1 LIAINLSGITM
12 TENLNNLGLETDQVV
27 RVIHVEKY
35 DDNEKALSVV
45 DEMNNLIGWIPKLET
60 IEKYGKEAIE
70 LGDQYKIDMQRQ
82 RWADTSFIRDNII
95 TDMFR
100 NHIEVQG
107 KICRLQTDFETG
119 DIISVSVMFNYM

>member
-1 LIAINLSGITM
+1 MIAINLSGITM

>member
-1 LIAINLSGITM
+1 MIKVKNITKEFSLSRK
-12 TENLNNLGLETDQVV
+12 Q
-27 RVIHVEKY
+27 RK
-35 DDNEKALSVV
+35 
-45 DEMNNLIGWIPKLET
+45 
-60 IEKYGKEAIE
+60 E

-107 KICRLQTDFETG
+107 KICRLQTDYETG